1 MSARLMKKLSL
12 YVFLVLV
19 WCNLTNISK
28 AEEMEAFCLINHL
41 DLQLAKLNPDDYY
54 RFAGKEISF
63 IISYEDNLIAD
74 ASEDAEVSLITGIRG
89 IMGVQEFEKNPNGIR
104 YKNEIKVDAG
114 NENELKYAYVNIL
127 KIVNKK
133 PTELIAK
140 VDQTGF
146 SMSSWIFR
154 IGCRDYKF
162 SEKEK
167 LEAKNLPKPG
177 DLPEWFPKLIEKME
191 KSGN

>member
-1 MSARLMKKLSL
+1 MKKILPILALS
-12 YVFLVLV
+12 FLLTTNVL
-19 WCNLTNISK
+19 
-28 AEEMEAFCLINHL
+28 AETTEVFCLVKIS
-41 DLQLAKLNPDDYY
+41 DLKKSNLNSDDWP
-54 RFAGKEISF
+54 RFAGKEINF
-63 IISYEDNLIAD
+63 AIRFEEKLIAD
-74 ASEDAEVSLITGIRG
+74 MSVDPELSLITGMYG
-89 IMGVQEFEKNPNGIR
+89 IDDAQEFEKISYGIR

-127 KIVNKK
+127 KIVNNK

-146 SMSSWIFR
+146 SMSSWNFR

-167 LEAKNLPKPG
+167 LEAKKLPKPG

>member
-1 MSARLMKKLSL
+1 MKKILSIL
-12 YVFLVLV
+12 ALSFLLTANVLADI
-19 WCNLTNISK
+19 TEI
-28 AEEMEAFCLINHL
+28 FCLPKIA
-41 DLQLAKLNPDDYY
+41 DLKKANIETEDWP
-54 RFAGKEISF
+54 RFAGKEINF
-63 IISYEDNLIAD
+63 AIDFEEKLIAD
-74 ASEDAEVSLITGIRG
+74 MSVDPELSLITGMYG
-89 IMGVQEFEKNPNGIR
+89 IDDAQEFEKISYGIR

-114 NENELKYAYVNIL
+114 NENELKYSYVNIL
-127 KIVNKK
+127 KIVNNK

-146 SMSSWIFR
+146 SMSSWNFR

-167 LEAKNLPKPG
+167 LEAKKLPKPG